1 MEIEF
6 IEEGSIKIILK
17 GIILKDSN
25 QGLNQIKELFLSD
38 EIADDPAVLE
48 AVQEDFFFVDA
59 VRFLT
64 DLKKSKDRGKI
75 STCST
80 N

>member
-6 IEEGSIKIILK
+6 IEQGSIKIILK

-48 AVQEDFFFVDA
+48 AVQEDFFLLMQFD
-59 VRFLT
+59 F
-64 DLKKSKDRGKI
+64 
-75 STCST
+75 
-80 N
+80 

>member
-17 GIILKDSN
+17 GIILKDLN

-48 AVQEDFFFVDA
+48 AVQEDFF
-59 VRFLT
+59 L
-64 DLKKSKDRGKI
+64 LM
-75 STCST
+75 
-80 N
+80 

>member
-48 AVQEDFFFVDA
+48 AVQEDFFLLMQFD
-59 VRFLT
+59 F
-64 DLKKSKDRGKI
+64 
-75 STCST
+75 
-80 N
+80 

>member
-1 MEIEF
+1 LEIEF

-48 AVQEDFFFVDA
+48 AVHEDFFLLMQFD
-59 VRFLT
+59 F
-64 DLKKSKDRGKI
+64 
-75 STCST
+75 
-80 N
+80 

>member
-6 IEEGSIKIILK
+6 IEEGSIIIILK

-48 AVQEDFFFVDA
+48 AVQEDFF
-59 VRFLT
+59 
-64 DLKKSKDRGKI
+64 
-75 STCST
+75 C
-80 N
+80 

>member
-38 EIADDPAVLE
+38 EITDDPAVLE
-48 AVQEDFFFVDA
+48 AVQEDFFLLMQFD
-59 VRFLT
+59 F
-64 DLKKSKDRGKI
+64 
-75 STCST
+75 
-80 N
+80 

>member
-6 IEEGSIKIILK
+6 IEQGSIKIILK

-48 AVQEDFFFVDA
+48 AVQEDFFLLM
-59 VRFLT
+59 RF
-64 DLKKSKDRGKI
+64 DF
-75 STCST
+75 
-80 N
+80 

>member
-38 EIADDPAVLE
+38 EIADDPTVLE
-48 AVQEDFFFVDA
+48 AVQEDFFLLMQFD
-59 VRFLT
+59 F
-64 DLKKSKDRGKI
+64 
-75 STCST
+75 
-80 N
+80 

>member
-17 GIILKDSN
+17 GIILKDLN

-48 AVQEDFFFVDA
+48 AVQEDFFLLMQFD
-59 VRFLT
+59 F
-64 DLKKSKDRGKI
+64 
-75 STCST
+75 
-80 N
+80 